1 MCLPASMPWRTAL
14 GHCGRRRAPEPSRES
29 RTCTTSPAAYTSGRL
44 VWQIGPAHQAASL
57 RRAGGDGERRV
68 GAHSDRLDDE
78 VAGLDAP
85 IGEHGGRRRAVLHDD
100 ALRRDARP
108 ALDAVRGEV
117 VLQKPRRLGVEH
129 RRQDARRQLEHEH
142 LVDQV
147 GEGLGSFQPDEP
159 RSDDEGAALPAC
171 GTCRLARVLRE
182 LLRFE
187 GVVEG
192 EERRRVGGLVEPV
205 DGRRERDA
213 PRRDQAASVSDAFAV
228 RERDAMPLRVD
239 RNRFIALSEEGRDA
253 HPVVEGGILVP
264 DPVERGLALQQVRYQ
279 RAAVHRMRL
288 GARNG
293 YRLPADGRRG
303 SPRRRSRLRRSCPR

>member
-1 MCLPASMPWRTAL
+1 M
-14 GHCGRRRAPEPSRES
+14 
-29 RTCTTSPAAYTSGRL
+29 
-44 VWQIGPAHQAASL
+44 
-57 RRAGGDGERRV
+57 
-68 GAHSDRLDDE
+68 
-78 VAGLDAP
+78 
-85 IGEHGGRRRAVLHDD
+85 
-100 ALRRDARP
+100 
-108 ALDAVRGEV
+108 
-117 VLQKPRRLGVEH
+117 
-129 RRQDARRQLEHEH
+129 
-142 LVDQV
+142 
-147 GEGLGSFQPDEP
+147 GEGLGRFQPDEP
-159 RSDDEGAALPAC
+159 RPDDEGAALPAC
-171 GTCRLARVLRE
+171 GTCRPARILRE

-228 RERDAMPLRVD
+228 RERDTMPLRVD

-288 GARNG
+288 GTRNG
-293 YRLPADGRRG
+293 YRVLRTAGADRLGGAHACGGVAQDEVVEIHLAPLAFHVDQGPVRTGGDAGGLSGRAAVVGAQVAFQRDVAPAHPHDLHAAVRAHRHARAASDAFQGVG
-303 SPRRRSRLRRSCPR
+303 